1 MKTRLWAGVIND
13 HADDAEWLN
22 FTLDISPRGI
32 WNHDLEMTVQPDFV
46 GDITALP
53 QFREATFDE
62 IVLHHVLEHL
72 SGPQGRIALQEL
84 QRILKPGGSL
94 DVEVPDLDR
103 VTHAYVA
110 GELSPDAAR
119 QWLLGEQLANHEQ
132 SDTHRCLWTEP
143 ELRDALTDAGFDVG
157 ERLETGLA
165 LRLIG
170 VKP

>member
-1 MKTRLWAGVIND
+1 MKFRLIAGTIND
-13 HADDAEWLN
+13 SPLEDGWRS
-22 FTLDISPRGI
+22 FTLDVSPRGI

-62 IVLHHVLEHL
+62 VRLHHVLEHL
-72 SGPQGRIALQEL
+72 SGPQGRIALAEL
-84 QRILKPGGSL
+84 HRILKPGGTL

-110 GELSPDAAR
+110 GDLSADAAR
-119 QWLLGEQLANHEQ
+119 QWLLGEQLANHED

-143 ELRDALTDAGFDVG
+143 ELREALTDAGFEVG

-170 VKP
+170 VKT